1 MASMLGHLFT
11 LDSNRSLKM
20 INMSTVDGVPVPN
33 SLIRELPAHKD
44 ACLGV
49 RLLPPNRYSDA
60 LFFTWSSGGA
70 VLFWDLDGVNR
81 GEFQVELEQPMENED
96 DIANELKVVR
106 VSEHGD
112 VFVTGDKYGVLRYLN
127 NLANISLV
135 LGANISKRVIDGKH
149 RKCQYAVKAHAGE
162 IMDIAVHHE
171 TIASCSRD
179 RTVQVFHKN
188 ADGWVLTQTL
198 DDHTASVSRVLLL
211 DSGNRLLSCSADRT
225 IVIRELCRREAINGT
240 ITMAYLPVRTL
251 TTKASPVHMTPLSD
265 STLIVSTMDRQIQ
278 KFDLNTGKS
287 VHCFRATDESGDA
300 VVMDAVTVSK
310 DRGFPRARVLAG
322 ISTTDKSI
330 RLYDLSGNLIDKEW
344 GHTEGVSDVALLER
358 EPKKGEESGQTI
370 VISTGTDG
378 TIMIWGFT
386 PKYPTVAP
394 EPEVTTIDADGSSS
408 KKEMTATRPPL
419 RRVLSRTE
427 LMDFAPKQGLTQTT
441 RPASAHT
448 SSSSPPRTLRRKT
461 SAYGMNRA
469 AGSRG
474 ASILPSV
481 LPSTASSSSTTSAT
495 PTPSTTSED
504 SASPSTPG
512 FNVSTQPS
520 SAGRENRKRTPTP
533 PAAGRESR
541 KSNRNRTPSPIT
553 KAATTPIPPRR
564 SSTTRA
570 RTKSVG
576 STNAPTEALAAAGSM
591 NGLAESLSRSL
602 RSFRKKIDAGAKEGV
617 KPEVMK
623 ELQRE
628 LGLTAKELGITGD
641 KEGKI
646 RGRSNGGHEGVGR
659 DLMTQ
664 LLDTYS
670 ERLVSIVSEKLETK
684 LPLPRERKKKVVET
698 TGEG

>member
-1 MASMLGHLFT
+1 
-11 LDSNRSLKM
+11 
-20 INMSTVDGVPVPN
+20 
-33 SLIRELPAHKD
+33 
-44 ACLGV
+44 
-49 RLLPPNRYSDA
+49 
-60 LFFTWSSGGA
+60 
-70 VLFWDLDGVNR
+70 
-81 GEFQVELEQPMENED
+81 ME
-96 DIANELKVVR
+96 
-106 VSEHGD
+106 
-112 VFVTGDKYGVLRYLN
+112 
-127 NLANISLV
+127 
-135 LGANISKRVIDGKH
+135 RVIDGKH

-162 IMDIAVHHE
+162 IMDIAVHQG
-171 TIASCSRD
+171 TITSCSRD

-211 DSGNRLLSCSADRT
+211 DNGNKLLSCSADRT

-240 ITMAYLPVRTL
+240 TTVAYLPVRTL

-265 STLIVSTMDRQIQ
+265 ATLIVSTMDRQIQ

-386 PKYPTVAP
+386 PKYPAAAP
-394 EPEVTTIDADGSSS
+394 EPEIATIDVDGSSL
-408 KKEMTATRPPL
+408 KKDMTATRPPL

-448 SSSSPPRTLRRKT
+448 ASSSPPRTLRRKT

-474 ASILPSV
+474 TSILPSV
-481 LPSTASSSSTTSAT
+481 LPSTASSTTSAT
-495 PTPSTTSED
+495 PTPSTTSDD
-504 SASPSTPG
+504 SLSPSTPA
-512 FNVSTQPS
+512 FNVATQPLGT
-520 SAGRENRKRTPTP
+520 GRDNRKRTPTP

-541 KSNRNRTPSPIT
+541 KSNRNRTPSPTTT
-553 KAATTPIPPRR
+553 KAAIALIPPRR
-564 SSTTRA
+564 TSSTTRA

-576 STNAPTEALAAAGSM
+576 SANAPLELLAGAGSM

-628 LGLTAKELGITGD
+628 VGLIAKELGITGGD
-641 KEGKI
+641 KEGKT
-646 RGRSNGGHEGVGR
+646 RGRSNGHEGVGR

-684 LPLPRERKKKVVET
+684 VPLPRERKKKVVET

>member
-1 MASMLGHLFT
+1 M
-11 LDSNRSLKM
+11 
-20 INMSTVDGVPVPN
+20 
-33 SLIRELPAHKD
+33 
-44 ACLGV
+44 
-49 RLLPPNRYSDA
+49 
-60 LFFTWSSGGA
+60 W
-70 VLFWDLDGVNR
+70 
-81 GEFQVELEQPMENED
+81 
-96 DIANELKVVR
+96 
-106 VSEHGD
+106 
-112 VFVTGDKYGVLRYLN
+112 
-127 NLANISLV
+127 
-135 LGANISKRVIDGKH
+135 KRVIDGKH

-162 IMDIAVHHE
+162 IMDIAVHGE

-211 DSGNRLLSCSADRT
+211 ESGNKLLSCSADRT

-310 DRGFPRARVLAG
+310 DKGFPRARVLAG

-358 EPKKGEESGQTI
+358 EPKKGEDSGQTI

-386 PKYPTVAP
+386 PKYPAVAP
-394 EPEVTTIDADGSSS
+394 EPDVATIDADGSST

-448 SSSSPPRTLRRKT
+448 ASSSPPRTLRRKT
-461 SAYGMNRA
+461 SAYGMNRT

-474 ASILPSV
+474 TSILPSV
-481 LPSTASSSSTTSAT
+481 LPGTASSVMSAT
-495 PTPSTTSED
+495 PTPSTASDD
-504 SASPSTPG
+504 SLSPSTPV
-512 FNVSTQPS
+512 FDVAAQPS
-520 SAGRENRKRTPTP
+520 STGRDNRKRTPTP

-553 KAATTPIPPRR
+553 KATTTTPIPPRR

-576 STNAPTEALAAAGSM
+576 SVNAPPEPLGAAGNM

-628 LGLTAKELGITGD
+628 LGLTAKELGISGD

-659 DLMTQ
+659 DLMIQ

-670 ERLVSIVSEKLETK
+670 ERLVSIVSERLETK
-684 LPLPRERKKKVVET
+684 MPLPRERKKKVVET

>member
-1 MASMLGHLFT
+1 M
-11 LDSNRSLKM
+11 
-20 INMSTVDGVPVPN
+20 
-33 SLIRELPAHKD
+33 
-44 ACLGV
+44 
-49 RLLPPNRYSDA
+49 
-60 LFFTWSSGGA
+60 
-70 VLFWDLDGVNR
+70 
-81 GEFQVELEQPMENED
+81 
-96 DIANELKVVR
+96 
-106 VSEHGD
+106 
-112 VFVTGDKYGVLRYLN
+112 
-127 NLANISLV
+127 
-135 LGANISKRVIDGKH
+135 IDGKH
-149 RKCQYAVKAHAGE
+149 RKCQYAVKAHAAE
-162 IMDIAVHHE
+162 IMDIAIHQG
-171 TIASCSRD
+171 TITSCSRD
-179 RTVQVFHKN
+179 RTVQVFHKT

-211 DSGNRLLSCSADRT
+211 ENGNKLLSCSADRT

-240 ITMAYLPVRTL
+240 VTVAYLPIRTL
-251 TTKASPVHMTPLSD
+251 TTKASPVHMTPLTD

-310 DRGFPRARVLAG
+310 DRGFPRARILAG

-386 PKYPTVAP
+386 PKYPAAIT
-394 EPEVTTIDADGSSS
+394 EPEIVAMDTDSSS
-408 KKEMTATRPPL
+408 SSRKEMTATRPPL

-427 LMDFAPKQGLTQTT
+427 LMDFAPKQGSVQTT

-448 SSSSPPRTLRRKT
+448 GGSSPPRTLRRKT
-461 SAYGMNRA
+461 SAYGMNRT

-474 ASILPSV
+474 APTLPQILPG
-481 LPSTASSSSTTSAT
+481 TASATTSAT
-495 PTPSTTSED
+495 PTPDTTSDD
-504 SASPSTPG
+504 SVSPSTPV
-512 FNVSTQPS
+512 FNVTTQPLGARRDS
-520 SAGRENRKRTPTP
+520 RKRTPTP

-541 KSNRNRTPSPIT
+541 KSNRNRTPSPTTT
-553 KAATTPIPPRR
+553 KAAIVPIPLRR
-564 SSTTRA
+564 ASSTTRA
-570 RTKSVG
+570 RTKSVE
-576 STNAPTEALAAAGSM
+576 SSNTPPEATAAAGNM

-641 KEGKI
+641 KEGKL
-646 RGRSNGGHEGVGR
+646 RGRSNGSIRGNAGHEGVGR

-684 LPLPRERKKKVVET
+684 TPLPRERKKKVVET

>member
-1 MASMLGHLFT
+1 M
-11 LDSNRSLKM
+11 
-20 INMSTVDGVPVPN
+20 
-33 SLIRELPAHKD
+33 
-44 ACLGV
+44 
-49 RLLPPNRYSDA
+49 
-60 LFFTWSSGGA
+60 
-70 VLFWDLDGVNR
+70 
-81 GEFQVELEQPMENED
+81 
-96 DIANELKVVR
+96 
-106 VSEHGD
+106 
-112 VFVTGDKYGVLRYLN
+112 
-127 NLANISLV
+127 
-135 LGANISKRVIDGKH
+135 IDGKH
-149 RKCQYAVKAHAGE
+149 RKCQYAVKAHASE
-162 IMDIAVHHE
+162 IMDIAIHQGTV
-171 TIASCSRD
+171 ASCSRD
-179 RTVQVFHKN
+179 RTVQVFHKT

-211 DSGNRLLSCSADRT
+211 ENGNKLLSCSADRT
-225 IVIRELCRREAINGT
+225 IVIRELCRREAIDGT
-240 ITMAYLPVRTL
+240 ITVAYLPVRIL

-265 STLIVSTMDRQIQ
+265 SMLIVSTMDRQIQ

-287 VHCFRATDESGDA
+287 LHCFRATDESGDA

-310 DRGFPRARVLAG
+310 DRGFPRTRVLAG

-386 PKYPTVAP
+386 PKYPVAIT
-394 EPEVTTIDADGSSS
+394 ELEVATTDTDGNLPR
-408 KKEMTATRPPL
+408 KEMTATRPPL

-427 LMDFAPKQGLTQTT
+427 LMDFAPKQGSTQTAI

-448 SSSSPPRTLRRKT
+448 TGSSPPRTLRRKT
-461 SAYGMNRA
+461 SAYGMNRTVS
-469 AGSRG
+469 SRG
-474 ASILPSV
+474 APTLPSV
-481 LPSTASSSSTTSAT
+481 LPGTVSGSSAT
-495 PTPSTTSED
+495 PTPSTTSDD
-504 SASPSTPG
+504 SVSPSTPV
-512 FNVSTQPS
+512 FDVAARPS
-520 SAGRENRKRTPTP
+520 NTARDNRKRTPTP
-533 PAAGRESR
+533 PAPGRESR
-541 KSNRNRTPSPIT
+541 KNRNRTPSPTTT
-553 KAATTPIPPRR
+553 KAATAPVPLRR
-564 SSTTRA
+564 ASSTTRP

-576 STNAPTEALAAAGSM
+576 SSNTPPEALAAAGNM

-602 RSFRKKIDAGAKEGV
+602 RSFRKRIDAGAKEGV

-628 LGLTAKELGITGD
+628 LGLTAKELGIAGD

-646 RGRSNGGHEGVGR
+646 RGRSNGSIRGNIGHDGVGR

-670 ERLVSIVSEKLETK
+670 ERLVSIVSERLETK
-684 LPLPRERKKKVVET
+684 APLPRERKKKVVET